1 MCNHFTKLV
10 AGTIAS
16 APKKNTTEIVIVL
29 IHWKP
34 IFTSACVVVWRFL
47 ADGETLHFVVIFCF

>member
-16 APKKNTTEIVIVL
+16 APKKNTAEIVNVL

-34 IFTSACVVVWRFL
+34 IFTSACVVV
-47 ADGETLHFVVIFCF
+47 